1 MSVYASFVIL
11 RTNTVFYRTPLT
23 DINFN
28 SKYWVLPPPRRYNSL
43 KCTLHNYK
51 KNYMFRPAQVNF
63 RQYPFQK
70 LWKTVCIRLFLTRLK
85 ILVPRYAVHS
95 TLRLSFLHFLVVF
108 LGMYIC
114 YCFILVRLVLGV
126 SSTKLDV
133 VTFLFTA
140 YIPFLRF

>member
-1 MSVYASFVIL
+1 M
-11 RTNTVFYRTPLT
+11 
-23 DINFN
+23 
-28 SKYWVLPPPRRYNSL
+28 
-43 KCTLHNYK
+43 
-51 KNYMFRPAQVNF
+51 
-63 RQYPFQK
+63 
-70 LWKTVCIRLFLTRLK
+70 CIRLFLTRLK